1 MPSSLAPQSQSPKRE
16 IDSLKLQLAAELAP
30 TRWKKPL
37 TRFSKWIHLGNI
49 WTDSIDHAKPAH
61 DLKNLL
67 VAVSDCPDPIESLCE
82 LLRAKRKNKT
92 FSQALYPL
100 LYPAL
105 LLVATFLVTSG
116 MAWIGATITT
126 GFEWIDW
133 RTGRTDNLISRL
145 FQSQWIRAVATAS
158 LALWLV
164 FVAIILHFLGA
175 PLTRLSLAI
184 EMPFVGKLVRWSM
197 FRDLMHTF
205 SVFLASGIT
214 AEQAAMASAECY
226 RSSLLA
232 IPARGLGNRI
242 QAGQSIEQAIRNSI
256 LCDEFLGPAARSL
269 LRSEE
274 QTSSGLQSLSALANQ
289 LFEQRQSALGQVANR
304 VGLLL
309 VLCMYM
315 RIFVDVVLALQG
327 IDGSISQFEFLGA
340 SENWFLLLPLAVV
353 NFVFLN
359 SMFHIKSGGAGSG
372 ISSVIKL
379 FAGTCLT
386 IALIGLALRLT
397 IADLLYLAPLSMA
410 LMAMRANKRSVNR
423 FAATSALMFGANRPG
438 MPEWIAKNLI
448 EENSGQIRRRV
459 RKFSGLMEKGV
470 PFETAITRSRLVL
483 NHHERWLVALVTR
496 FENMPESKS
505 ILSLRSPWSEAPI
518 RLMQRLNALKWMLFV
533 FLFSAIIELGFMWP
547 MFRMLMREFD
557 LSGSGAFYDF
567 DKYDKNLRFTFRLS
581 EFIFLEIIDP
591 WTSKWGLMI
600 LCIPLFPLLFMLL
613 LNLMPVLKR
622 LLLDLFMAPVYRAWT
637 LRGISEI
644 LKSDYRLVH
653 VLKESSEMHPLR
665 SLRSKLALL
674 AKNVEDGV
682 SIQDAFARS
691 GMIRHSQRGLL
702 VLAKEPSQLAWSLR
716 QIADRNFFR
725 WMEWYSMCIDVI
737 ALFLVLLTATFV
749 GAFAYV
755 QFDVLARIILNGV

>member
-1 MPSSLAPQSQSPKRE
+1 MPSILTPQSYSPNRE

-30 TRWKKPL
+30 TRWKYAL
-37 TRFSKWIHLGNI
+37 TRFSKLIHAGNLWI
-49 WTDSIDHAKPAH
+49 DSVNGAKPSR

-67 VAVSDCPDPIESLCE
+67 LAVSYCPDPIESLCE
-82 LLRAKRKNKT
+82 LLRAKRSNKT
-92 FSQALYPL
+92 FAQALQPL
-100 LYPAL
+100 IYPAL

-116 MAWIGATITT
+116 MAWIGATITA
-126 GFEWIDW
+126 GFEWRDW

-164 FVAIILHFLGA
+164 LVAFILHFLGA

-184 EMPFVGKLVRWSM
+184 EMPFVGKLMRWSM
-197 FRDLMHTF
+197 FRDLLHTF
-205 SVFLASGIT
+205 SVLLASGIT
-214 AEQAAMASAECY
+214 AEQAALASAECY
-226 RSSLLA
+226 RGSLLA
-232 IPARGLGNRI
+232 IPARGLGHRI
-242 QAGQSIEQAIRNSI
+242 QAGQSIEQAIRNSV
-256 LCDEFLGPAARSL
+256 LCDEFLGPAAWSL

-274 QTSSGLQSLSALANQ
+274 QTSSGLQSLSVLANQ
-289 LFEQRQSALGQVANR
+289 LFEQRQSALSQVANR

-315 RIFVDVVLALQG
+315 RIFVDVFLALQSL
-327 IDGSISQFEFLGA
+327 DGSLFQFEFLGA
-340 SENWFLLLPLAVV
+340 SENWFLLLQLAVV

-359 SMFHIKSGGAGSG
+359 SMFHLKRGGGSSE

-379 FAGTCLT
+379 FAGTCLA

-397 IADLLYLAPLSMA
+397 IADLLYLVPLSMA
-410 LMAMRANKRSVNR
+410 VMAMRANTRSANR

-448 EENSGQIRRRV
+448 DENSGQVRRRV
-459 RKFSGLMEKGV
+459 RKFSGLIEKGV

-483 NHHERWLVALVTR
+483 DHHERWLVALVTR

-505 ILSLRSPWSEAPI
+505 ILSLRSPWSESSI
-518 RLMQRLNALKWMLFV
+518 RLFQRLNALKWMLFV
-533 FLFSAIIELGFMWP
+533 FFFSVFIELGLMWLLGP
-547 MFRMLMREFD
+547 MFRVLSELGLPASSLFD
-557 LSGSGAFYDF
+557 A
-567 DKYDKNLRFTFRLS
+567 YDKNLYFTFRLS
-581 EFIFLEIIDP
+581 QFIFLEIVDP
-591 WTSKWGLMI
+591 WTSNWGMTI
-600 LCIPLFPLLFMLL
+600 LCIPFFPLLFVLL
-613 LNLMPVLKR
+613 LNFLPVLKR
-622 LLLDLFMAPVYRAWT
+622 RLLDLFMAPVYRAWT

-644 LKSDYRLVH
+644 LQSDSRLVH
-653 VLKESSEMHPLR
+653 VLKQSSQMHPLR
-665 SLRSKLALL
+665 SHRSKLALI

-682 SIQDAFARS
+682 SVQDAFARS
-691 GMIRHSQRGLL
+691 GIIRHSQRGLL

-737 ALFLVLLTATFV
+737 ALLLVLLTATFV
-749 GAFAYV
+749 GAIGYV
-755 QFDVLARIILNGV
+755 QFQVLARIILNGV